1 MERIKGVIQE
11 VIKQQ
16 RGANTM
22 VDIVV
27 GGQKYGAGLEKFF
40 KAKAGQYVEF
50 DLDEERGFKNVAR
63 GSLKAGEFKGVTED
77 TPKGSG
83 SPVAATVA
91 KSVSS
96 FDARQDAISRQAA
109 SNTAISWLEFLA
121 SQDAL
126 PAITA
131 KAKGAKQETLDTL
144 RREYEREFYEHN
156 TGVVWKSIAPNAPK
170 ESTDDA
176 TSDNEAPADGEWK

>member
-1 MERIKGVIQE
+1 MERITGVIQE

-63 GSLKAGEFKGVTED
+63 GSLKAGEFKGVPETSPE
-77 TPKGSG
+77 TPK
-83 SPVAATVA
+83 AAVTKA
-91 KSVSS
+91 VSS
-96 FDARQDAISRQAA
+96 FDSRQDAISRQAA

-126 PAITA
+126 PALSA
-131 KAKGAKQETLDTL
+131 KAKGVKQEALDTL

-156 TGVVWKSIAPNAPK
+156 TGVAWKSIAPNAPK
-170 ESTDDA
+170 EPADEASGEAA
-176 TSDNEAPADGEWK
+176 TPADGEWK